1 MRFIDEQKL
10 QTNHFMT
17 VLEDGNDDLFSRA
30 TNHGCSYNYTL
41 SVNEDCGVSSD
52 QKI

>member
-1 MRFIDEQKL
+1 MRFIDKQKL

-17 VLEDGNDDLFSRA
+17 VLEDGNADLFS

-52 QKI
+52 EKI

>member
-1 MRFIDEQKL
+1 MRFIDKQKL

-17 VLEDGNDDLFSRA
+17 VLEDGNTDLFSRA
-30 TNHGCSYNYTL
+30 TNHGCSYNYIL
-41 SVNEDCGVSSD
+41 SVNEDCEVSSD